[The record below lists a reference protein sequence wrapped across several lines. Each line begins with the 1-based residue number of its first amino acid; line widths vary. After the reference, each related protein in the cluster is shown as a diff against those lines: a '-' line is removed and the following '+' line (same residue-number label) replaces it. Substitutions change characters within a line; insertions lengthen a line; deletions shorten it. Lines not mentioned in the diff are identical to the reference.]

1 MLVLAPEAGEG
12 AEKLPASP
20 KGFLQ
25 KLCVSGSGLK
35 TPSTPLQKALQKAGK
50 KKRKKLLTG
59 ADPYAIL
66 TFVDS
71 AER

>member
-1 MLVLAPEAGEG
+1 MPVLAPEAGKD
-12 AEKLPASP
+12 AEKLPAST
-20 KGFLQ
+20 KGYPQ
-25 KLCVSGSGLK
+25 KLCVLGSVLK
-35 TPSTPLQKALQKAGK
+35 TPSTPLQKAGK

>member
-1 MLVLAPEAGEG
+1 MPVLAPEAGKD

-25 KLCVSGSGLK
+25 KLCVLGSVLK
-35 TPSTPLQKALQKAGK
+35 TPSTPLQKAGK